1 MPEVDLLNFKDV
13 TENGP
18 HTKHLVKAIFE
29 KALSVGEDVRKIREA
44 VRTVC
49 QAQDQLSVAYKALS
63 DMFRNTTVENPTI
76 NEPDDEFK
84 QFSFQF
90 CSFMDELTEIHHQ
103 FARDLQTCLV
113 TQLDG
118 YLSTFK
124 ELPKESIGLEQS
136 NKICDQ
142 AFQSYMKLSKKCS
155 YKVIHSA
162 LSELATARCDFER
175 KACIYYGHLNEAGY
189 LREIAPL
196 LTVSVLLDTQ
206 TQHVNALNQVFG
218 ETLATYLTAAQ
229 SGLRRRIETQESNA
243 LEFRSHVNNLEFEPL
258 SKFCPEPHLLDSHLD
273 TPTQYPVPKTHLQS
287 KSGRLLMRSRTALL
301 SRWIEV
307 FCFTQSGNLM
317 SQQCD
322 EIGASLLIDLNQK
335 GVYAETTECEERRN
349 VFQIISPT
357 EHKCIILQA
366 ESESE
371 KDEWIHALT
380 NVIFHVNRPSQL
392 GGTINASNAGSH
404 GDSGNL
410 LSPSVPANVKAS
422 DQLSGDSPA
431 DWSASCLPPVRF
443 DLSPLPE
450 LNGAR
455 DAELLRPHRT
465 QLAPDAKPVVDENTP
480 SGSAPANSDLILV
493 PEELP
498 EPIEIAFLGA
508 VELPDSF
515 ESVDPVKL
523 NDLFSY
529 ILSCRSVSASPEPLV
544 CALLITQCDVWLV
557 ARTLSKGGDVVI
569 SNHGDVLVRV
579 PFKQLTSCLIYPENP
594 RLVCLVVQSPLK
606 ETSAFSDIHSRVCFA
621 FESDD
626 NQLLA
631 ERLLAAQLERIDM
644 LQDEDDT
651 VERELLLSN
660 IARLSEAATSNAA
673 GNHSL
678 HHSST
683 VHSASPDQFAQDA
696 SKK

>member
-1 MPEVDLLNFKDV
+1 
-13 TENGP
+13 
-18 HTKHLVKAIFE
+18 
-29 KALSVGEDVRKIREA
+29 
-44 VRTVC
+44 
-49 QAQDQLSVAYKALS
+49 
-63 DMFRNTTVENPTI
+63 
-76 NEPDDEFK
+76 
-84 QFSFQF
+84 
-90 CSFMDELTEIHHQ
+90 
-103 FARDLQTCLV
+103 
-113 TQLDG
+113 
-118 YLSTFK
+118 
-124 ELPKESIGLEQS
+124 
-136 NKICDQ
+136 
-142 AFQSYMKLSKKCS
+142 
-155 YKVIHSA
+155 
-162 LSELATARCDFER
+162 
-175 KACIYYGHLNEAGY
+175 
-189 LREIAPL
+189 
-196 LTVSVLLDTQ
+196 
-206 TQHVNALNQVFG
+206 
-218 ETLATYLTAAQ
+218 
-229 SGLRRRIETQESNA
+229 
-243 LEFRSHVNNLEFEPL
+243 
-258 SKFCPEPHLLDSHLD
+258 
-273 TPTQYPVPKTHLQS
+273 
-287 KSGRLLMRSRTALL
+287 MRSRTALL

-371 KDEWIHALT
+371 KDE
-380 NVIFHVNRPSQL
+380 
-392 GGTINASNAGSH
+392 ASNSIIVTNCYTSLFFNACH
-404 GDSGNL
+404 P
-410 LSPSVPANVKAS
+410 SPSVPANAKAS

-431 DWSASCLPPVRF
+431 NWSASCLPPVRF
-443 DLSPLPE
+443 DLPPLPE

-455 DAELLRPHRT
+455 DAELLRQHRK
-465 QLAPDAKPVVDENTP
+465 QSVPDTKPIVDENTP
-480 SGSAPANSDLILV
+480 SGSTLANSDVILV

-498 EPIEIAFLGA
+498 EPIEMAFLGA

-515 ESVDPVKL
+515 ESVDSVKL

-529 ILSCRSVSASPEPLV
+529 ILSCRSVSASPEPFV
-544 CALLITQCDVWLV
+544 CALQITQCDVWLV
-557 ARTLSKGGDVVI
+557 ARTLSKDGDVLI

-626 NQLLA
+626 SQQLA

-673 GNHSL
+673 GNHSSY
-678 HHSST
+678 HTSS
-683 VHSASPDQFAQDA
+683 VHSASPDQFAQNA
-696 SKK
+696 SKE